1 MGIKLNKFQ
10 PLKFIFLFVISLL
23 SGCSITP
30 PKEYVGI
37 WSNGVTVLKIEESG
51 QLHYSSKS
59 RSSSFP
65 IEKINETE
73 ISAFPAFI
81 FTLPIEGAPNFSEEG
96 SEFLIVDG
104 ETLYKYNIN
113 KEGIYK
119 ESHDRTFEELLNDY
133 ALDRIGGELS
143 CIIFDGCN

>member
-119 ESHDRTFEELLNDY
+119 DISTDITRPTDEECRLNNR
-133 ALDRIGGELS
+133 AKSTKMRWAIKA
-143 CIIFDGCN
+143 